1 MYEKILVPLDGS
13 QLAEL
18 ALRPALSIARRA
30 GGEITLL
37 SVPVHRH
44 VDLTG
49 TAGYGL
55 PVHEQSVDRR
65 LEREEEYLAGVRADN
80 DEARV
85 NISIKVIEGDVAG
98 IIVDT
103 ATVQGVD
110 LIVMTTHGYSGFTR
124 WMLGSVAERVLRG
137 APCPVLVLRR
147 AENLKK
153 AMITLDGSRLAEQAL
168 RPGLEIAQLLGCET
182 TLLRVDQQDKL
193 SSVEMGFLEVAS
205 SELCQEIAQDDADRV
220 TYYLDCVAEKLKTQK
235 HPIQTA
241 VVKGKPAEC
250 ILEFIEGQQI
260 DLVSIA
266 THGYSGLKR
275 WAYGSVTEKI
285 LRKADCAMLVIR
297 PPKEVLH

>member
-1 MYEKILVPLDGS
+1 MYKKILVPLDGS
-13 QLAEL
+13 RLAEF
-18 ALRPALSIARRA
+18 ALRPALSIARSTA
-30 GGEITLL
+30 GEVTLL
-37 SVPVHRH
+37 SVPVHHH

-49 TAGYGL
+49 TAGFGL
-55 PVHEQSVDRR
+55 PLHEQSVEHGP
-65 LEREEEYLAGVRADN
+65 EREEEYLAGVRADN
-80 DEARV
+80 DEAQV
-85 NISIKVIEGDVAG
+85 DISIKVIKGDVAG

-137 APCPVLVLRR
+137 APCPVLVIRR
-147 AENLKK
+147 AESPKR

-168 RPGLEIAQLLGCET
+168 KPGLEISKLLECET

-220 TYYLDCVAEKLKTQK
+220 SFYLDCVSEKLTTQK
-235 HPIQTA
+235 HPLQMA

-250 ILEFIEGQQI
+250 ILEFIEEQQI

-266 THGYSGLKR
+266 THGYSGLMR

-285 LRKADCAMLVIR
+285 LRKADCAMLVVR
-297 PPKEVLH
+297 PPMEVLN